1 MDKFTWVEWIVEK
14 RETKGWSQAQLAEK
28 VGTTRQTINDYERRR
43 RKNPD
48 EAILAKISE
57 VFGEADDY
65 LPRLAGLLPAKPDDD
80 PWIKKM
86 NAKLQRVPLGLRDA
100 ADRMIES
107 LADEE
112 VEPRQIKVRK
122 KTKAAKP

>member
-1 MDKFTWVEWIVEK
+1 MDKFNWVEWMIEK
-14 RETKGWSQAQLAEK
+14 REAKGWSQSDLAEK

-48 EAILAKISE
+48 EAILSKISE

-80 PWIKKM
+80 PWIDKM
-86 NAKLQRVPLGLRDA
+86 NAKLRRIPPSLRDA

-107 LADEE
+107 LAEGE
-112 VEPRQIKVRK
+112 VEPRQIKTRTK
-122 KTKAAKP
+122 PKTAKS